1 MRILFYQYTLILSIS
16 AVIYKIDQITA
27 VKRLVVNW
35 NQQSLL
41 IGSFSKYVPFNN
53 FESLGEISRSE
64 TNSQLI
70 YAGLDLDNQNT
81 RLLHFVSFD
90 EQNKQIKHVIKIQ
103 TLSQQIQEE
112 FIVDNQNYEGLWIA
126 QYLYFKG
133 QQLMVGIKQQNGFQ
147 QKQISSDQF
156 TQNQFLLIL
165 GGSLKILDT
174 IPNQT
179 LLLSSFPGSLTFF
192 LEQDLSILDDINFIE
207 KCFPQQNDQLSDYFS
222 NDEGMY
228 TEFQTENEYVN
239 SFFLQFW
246 MKIIPSK
253 LSLNHILRLSINKS
267 SNFIG
272 QIGSNSVIINYEYQQ
287 EDLFYYVEYYSYE
300 FPIVNP
306 SQENPYKQFIQ
317 ESISYEFITDW
328 HLIQVKYIEKK
339 LMVQLENFILKE
351 QKIKIFDNVNQFTNT
366 KMKIYFGGN
375 EYEISNNKIEIAS
388 VIYENCLDKNQ
399 QIQYCHYSCKTCFG
413 PFRYQCLSCSDHQN
427 RIYDPIKKSCNCQ
440 LWYYENQA
448 DHICMGQEQKQYI
461 ETIEYLKN
469 DPSYDENEQFRTC
482 AFGYFLYKDECIQC
496 PAASQKHLISCI
508 TCLIDPDNW
517 IYYGYCDS
525 QYLETQGI
533 ENAVFYYFRSNKFD
547 PQRQFILID
556 NQLSSCGFCSS
567 CESLNEYNQDR
578 CFLYPF
584 KNLDQPYYISCS
596 FGYDAETYQCKFN
609 PDPYFFVQ
617 CEENCGACDF
627 TGSCKYCINP
637 TEYFFTWE
645 RKCRRCKVKNCKYCF
660 QYNRYDHS
668 QVSVNS
674 DIAQV
679 LISKNEEDYIMA
691 CALCNQGYVFNF
703 QINECVLK
711 QINYPCIN
719 GYINEDLQ
727 FVCTNNL
734 GIFNQQENNLVSEFH
749 DCFKYF
755 LNCLSCIQD
764 SFKMLYCITCIDG
777 YYLDYHNGLCMPCED
792 KFRNSSKCSIETST
806 YDSWKYDLVSF
817 YLNFIPNSTPI
828 QVIGLY
834 YITNYILIECKE
846 GYIDAQSNCIQKMES
861 NCIVWS
867 QKGECSK
874 CQNLDQ
880 ENDAQSFFDNK
891 CQICPYPCRFCLP
904 ISDSKIY
911 EINPYFII
919 NSDSKAQTYK
929 CLLNLNQNESFIHQ
943 QSGQQMPKDTNN
955 KKILRTIQQPEFP
968 NSPTSNA
975 QNYIDLEYLKRRKVT
990 TYIDNYNAFRQED
1003 PINLRSVLFF
1013 LFNSTVLYDGF
1024 NETFHE
1030 KQISIYNQTT
1040 VTLQNVKFFS
1050 QKNLVI
1056 ISSILG
1062 VSIYINN
1069 ITLLN
1074 QIRDS
1079 PILIITNFTHL
1090 LFSKLEAY
1098 DLTFSDASL
1107 LNLNKN
1113 DNLTKFYP
1121 LVIQEIILKN
1131 CVFKNSSLI
1140 SLSSKFQSIEQIIIN
1155 KIILDNCSF
1164 ENFELIKLE
1173 GQFIVVNNFVLENL
1187 KIVSSNFTN
1196 SQFLLIQNTNFSLL
1210 GGIIL
1215 QGCKLSQT
1223 TLISLNPYSTLKKIQ
1238 FLNTYLDNSV
1248 FLFYTETIKF
1258 GYIHKIDDI
1267 YMEDILIY
1275 GMNPIKIS
1283 QNLHESSSIELNK
1296 ITLSQIKFNYPLQN
1310 FMQENRAICIFDL
1323 SSNNIDISL
1332 LRNDQINNFWILC
1345 INNSN
1350 VINIDN
1356 IQINS
1361 IQVFSSDSIE
1371 NTSKSSLSPLNSG
1384 LLYLKQVLT
1393 ATFSNIIIRSQS
1405 LIDSSMIY
1413 INSKNEQQIKTQS
1426 LSFSNIV
1433 FENNMLVKTQSFSI
1447 TTLLYLEFEGKCIIQ
1462 ISDITFIRNY
1472 VLHKIFD
1479 CFTISPSLI
1488 CIIAQS
1494 LAQLKNAIFKENEYV
1509 NSCFSSLYIKSSEI
1523 QMEFIKAQGINVF
1536 DFDLTRYLSSNNNF
1550 NYGGFSYLQGS
1561 QITIFNSN
1569 FENALVQETA
1579 YFNVYL
1585 QNEGNMIINNTTI
1598 SSIIVSTTLDN
1609 NYNEAL
1615 FVIDSTNSN
1624 LNIDINNMQFQNI
1637 LSRYTSGI
1645 LKINPSKSK
1654 NQLRLNNIVV
1664 ENVLSKEQYFLD
1676 LICTNNVDNSVEI
1689 SDFSL
1694 TLEKTFFKKYHEF
1707 VYIDDNPNQLSQIDI
1722 QGMIVITN
1730 SSIILSR
1737 LHFSG
1742 FAPITILCLEDAPKV
1757 IINLLV
1763 FEQIEVAT
1771 QKLNIIN
1778 HQYSGNQSKIIN
1790 MYLCQL
1796 VIKDTH
1802 QNPMIHVESFFEIQQ
1817 NFPKKLILRDFLIVN
1832 NTCSTCPSGLICF
1845 KQIKN
1850 LFLNNLI
1857 FYYNQCGLLS
1867 CLVLN
1872 HVNQSVIL
1880 KKSRFIK
1887 NSGTH
1892 GGAINVQVNK
1902 IEMTNILFMQNSAEN
1917 GGALYSQSS
1926 FTKLETLISD
1936 LYLIKNTADFGGAIY
1951 LENRNFKQEEL
1962 LKAYLIENKGKT
1974 YVDNIK
1980 EDPSQL
1986 KLSIFNQ
1993 ELDTKSIANMGQPD
2007 FEKYKLKTNTIY
2019 IPSGQQISNYSI
2031 QDLEK
2036 QVFQIYNLNPK
2047 LYAINNLGE
2056 KQINLQGYQCVLKKL
2071 NEDGI
2076 LYSNQEQI
2084 IPFDLESQSFDFSN
2098 LIISLDPYLKSETI
2112 FVFDCNC
2119 FNESQYK
2126 FYLSVKSFP
2135 CQIGEFYYFTQC
2147 MKCDESKGFYSV
2159 EPRAT
2164 FCQKIDP
2171 NIIQANTASDIQLQ
2185 PGFWRSNYRSKF
2197 INKCTRQKTLC
2208 LGGWKPGDESCSL
2221 GYIGALCEECDIYN
2235 IKGDGQYFKNRNSKC
2250 VFCSEFGL
2258 SIFIS
2263 LLFGSLTIGSMI
2275 LTVSSVNTIFKS
2287 FLKFKLT
2294 SKHYKILFNHSL
2306 DQSAALIKTVVNYFQ
2321 ILVRIKS
2328 FHLELY
2334 FNIIDVLTPLS
2345 NPISTQSYTYECFLS
2360 QQTELQIIYISLII
2374 NLLAPI
2380 FFYFIFLSIYLI
2392 LIQKK
2397 MLKLTPTIYATA
2409 IFYLFFYAQPN
2420 IILELGELI
2429 TARNISEISYINRNV
2444 SILYFTS
2451 THISWVLFFITP
2463 ILLITGIIIPM
2474 ILFLILYN
2482 KRYNLNQEKV
2492 RKIWGYIFNDYKES
2506 SFYWEIFRV
2515 SEREILLLSLIIFEE
2530 QIEIKVI
2537 LTFLILFLYHVIV
2550 LNKKPFNME
2559 TLNRFEQKCITLSSL
2574 IFLICG
2580 IKYQVQILQIPSID
2594 FILQTLL
2601 LIVFIIFFYIL
2612 IKQTIST
2619 YYQKY
2624 TDRLDGIRKS
2634 ILQRFPKIL
2643 KICPF
2648 LRDYLKLRGQ
2658 IQIKIK
2664 SRVKLIKESLLMNKG
2679 ENIMSS
2685 QHQNLLSCSLQ
2696 KSIYPEEQPLNFSN
2710 LQPYQKKNNEKD
2722 KSQFVKD
2729 LVPFI

>member
-1 MRILFYQYTLILSIS
+1 MQVLTQIIRMQGLCTMYHLMSKINKLSMQQKLQH
-16 AVIYKIDQITA
+16 YH
-27 VKRLVVNW
+27 
-35 NQQSLL
+35 NQFKKNLQW
-41 IGSFSKYVPFNN
+41 
-53 FESLGEISRSE
+53 
-64 TNSQLI
+64 T
-70 YAGLDLDNQNT
+70 
-81 RLLHFVSFD
+81 
-90 EQNKQIKHVIKIQ
+90 IKIMKDFGQ
-103 TLSQQIQEE
+103 LNTCTL
-112 FIVDNQNYEGLWIA
+112 
-126 QYLYFKG
+126 K
-133 QQLMVGIKQQNGFQ
+133 GIKQQNGFQ
-147 QKQISSDQF
+147 QKQISSDYF
-156 TQNQFLLIL
+156 TQNQFLLIQ
-165 GGSLKILDT
+165 GGSLKIFDT
-174 IPNQT
+174 ILSQT

-192 LEQDLSILDDINFIE
+192 LQEDLSILEDINFIE

-222 NDEGMY
+222 NEEGKY

-267 SNFIG
+267 SKFIG
-272 QIGSNSVIINYEYQQ
+272 QIGSNSVVINYEYML

-300 FPIVNP
+300 FPIANP
-306 SQENPYKQFIQ
+306 SQQNPYKKFVQD
-317 ESISYEFITDW
+317 SISIEFITNW
-328 HLIQVKYIEKK
+328 HLIQVKYLDKQ
-339 LMVQLENFILKE
+339 LMVQLESFILKV
-351 QKIKIFDNVNQFTNT
+351 QKIKIFDDVNQFTNT

-375 EYEISNNKIEIAS
+375 QYEISNNKIEIAS

-413 PFRYQCLSCSDHQN
+413 PFRSQCLSCSDYQN

-448 DHICMGQEQKQYI
+448 DHTCIGQEQKQYI

-469 DPSYDENEQFRTC
+469 DPRYDENEQFRTC

-496 PAASQKHLISCI
+496 PAASQKNIIFCI
-508 TCLIDPDNW
+508 NCLMDPDNW
-517 IYYGYCDS
+517 IYSGFCFS
-525 QYLETQGI
+525 QYLEQPGI
-533 ENAVFYYFRSNKFD
+533 ENAVYEEFRSTKFD
-547 PQRQFILID
+547 PQKLFILID
-556 NQLSSCGFCSS
+556 NELSSCGFCSS
-567 CESLNEYNQDR
+567 CTLNEYNNDR

-584 KNLDQPYYISCS
+584 KHLDQPYYIQCS
-596 FGYDAETYQCKFN
+596 FGYDEETYQCKFDS
-609 PDPYFFVQ
+609 DPYFFKV
-617 CEENCGACDF
+617 CAENCGACDF
-627 TGSCKYCINP
+627 FGECNYCINP

-645 RKCRRCKVKNCKYCF
+645 RKCRQCKVKNCKYCF

-703 QINECVLK
+703 QINECVLQ
-711 QINYPCIN
+711 QITYPCIN
-719 GYINEDLQ
+719 GYINENSQ
-727 FVCTNNL
+727 FLCTNTQ
-734 GIFNQQENNLVSEFH
+734 GIFNQLENNLVSEFH
-749 DCFKYF
+749 DCLKYF
-755 LNCLSCIQD
+755 LNCMSCIQD
-764 SFKMLYCITCIDG
+764 SFRMMYCISCIDG
-777 YYLDYHNGLCMPCED
+777 YYLDYHNGLCISCEGQ
-792 KFRNSSKCSIETST
+792 FPNSSKCGIETST
-806 YDSWKYDLVSF
+806 YDSWKYELVSF
-817 YLNFIPNSTPI
+817 FLNFIPNSTPL

-834 YITNYILIECKE
+834 YRTDYQLLECKKD
-846 GYIDAQSNCIQKMES
+846 YTIYSRTCIPKLETK
-861 NCIVWS
+861 CLVWNRS
-867 QKGECSK
+867 GACSK

-880 ENDAQSFFDNK
+880 ENDAQSFFENR

-904 ISDSKIY
+904 ISDSKIN

-919 NSDSKAQTYK
+919 NSDSKAQTYQ
-929 CLLNLNQNESFIHQ
+929 CLLNLNQKETFIYQ
-943 QSGQQMPKDTNN
+943 YIGQQMPKDTNN
-955 KKILRTIQQPEFP
+955 KKLLRTIQQPVFP
-968 NSPTSNA
+968 NSPVSNA
-975 QNYIDLEYLKRRKVT
+975 QGYIDLEYLKRRKVT
-990 TYIDNYNAFRQED
+990 TYIDNYNAFRKED
-1003 PINLRSVLFF
+1003 PVNLRSVLFF
-1013 LFNSTVLYDGF
+1013 LLNSTVLYDGY
-1024 NETFHE
+1024 NDTFHE
-1030 KQISIYNQTT
+1030 KQISIFNQTT
-1040 VTLQNVKFFS
+1040 VSLQNVRFFS
-1050 QKNLVI
+1050 SKNHII
-1056 ISSILG
+1056 ISSLLG
-1062 VSIYINN
+1062 VNIYIHN
-1069 ITLLN
+1069 ITLHN
-1074 QIRDS
+1074 QVRNS
-1079 PILIITNFTHL
+1079 PILTIKNFTHIII
-1090 LFSKLEAY
+1090 SKLEVY
-1098 DLTFSDASL
+1098 DLTLSDASL
-1107 LNLNKN
+1107 INLNKD

-1121 LVIQEIILKN
+1121 FVIQEIVLKN
-1131 CVFKNSSLI
+1131 CVFKNSSFI
-1140 SLSSKFQSIEQIIIN
+1140 YLSSKFQSIGQFIINNIII
-1155 KIILDNCSF
+1155 DNCSF

-1173 GQFIVVNNFVLENL
+1173 GQFIVVQKFVLENI
-1187 KIVSSNFTN
+1187 KIMNSSLTN
-1196 SQFLLIQNTNFSLL
+1196 SLFLVIQNTNFSLL
-1210 GGIIL
+1210 SGIIL
-1215 QGCKLSQT
+1215 QDCKLSKT
-1223 TLISLNPYSTLKKIQ
+1223 TLISLNPYSILKKIS
-1238 FLNTYLDNSV
+1238 FLNAYLDNSV
-1248 FLFYTETIKF
+1248 FLLYTETIKPA
-1258 GYIHKIDDI
+1258 YIHKIDDI
-1267 YMEDILIY
+1267 YMENIFIC
-1275 GMNPIKIS
+1275 GMNLIKIS
-1283 QNLHESSSIELNK
+1283 QSLHETSSIEMSK
-1296 ITLSQIKFNYPLQN
+1296 ITLSQIYFNCPLQN
-1310 FMQENRAICIFDL
+1310 VMPEKSTICIFDL
-1323 SSNNIDISL
+1323 SSNKIDLSL
-1332 LRNDQINNFWILC
+1332 LRNDQINNYWILC

-1350 VINIDN
+1350 FFKIDD
-1356 IQINS
+1356 ILLNS
-1361 IQVFSSDSIE
+1361 YQVFSSDSNE
-1371 NTSKSSLSPLNSG
+1371 NTTKSSLGPLNSG
-1384 LLYLKQVLT
+1384 LLQLKQVLT

-1405 LIDSSMIY
+1405 LIDSSIIY

-1433 FENNMLVKTQSFSI
+1433 FENNLLIKTQSFSQ
-1447 TTLLYLEFEGKCIIQ
+1447 TTLLYLEFEDKCIIS
-1462 ISDITFIRNY
+1462 ISDITFTQNY
-1472 VLHKIFD
+1472 VIHQIFD

-1488 CIIAQS
+1488 CIITQS

-1523 QMEFIKAQGINVF
+1523 QMEFIKAKGINVF
-1536 DFDLTRYLSSNNNF
+1536 DFDLTRYLSSNNSF
-1550 NYGGFSYLQGS
+1550 NSGGFSHLYGS
-1561 QITIFNSN
+1561 QIAITNSN

-1579 YFNVYL
+1579 YFNIYL

-1598 SSIIVSTTLDN
+1598 SGIIVSTKLDN

-1624 LNIDINNMQFQNI
+1624 LNIDINNMQISNI

-1645 LKINPSKSK
+1645 FKINPSKIK
-1654 NQLRLNNIVV
+1654 NQLRLNNIFV
-1664 ENVLSKEQYFLD
+1664 ENVLSKQQYFLD

-1694 TLEKTFFKKYHEF
+1694 TLEKSYFRKYHEF

-1730 SSIILSR
+1730 SSIIFSR
-1737 LHFSG
+1737 LHFTG
-1742 FAPITILCLEDAPKV
+1742 FAPITILCLEDTPK
-1757 IINLLV
+1757 IMINHLV

-1771 QKLNIIN
+1771 QKLNIII
-1778 HQYSGNQSKIIN
+1778 HEYSGNQSKIIN
-1790 MYLCQL
+1790 MYLSQL
-1796 VIKDTH
+1796 VIKDTYK
-1802 QNPMIHVESFFEIQQ
+1802 NAYIHVESFFEIQQ
-1817 NFPKKLILRDFLIVN
+1817 SFPKKLILRDFLIAN
-1832 NTCSTCPSGLICF
+1832 NTCQTCQNGLICF
-1845 KQIKN
+1845 NQIKK
-1850 LFLNNLI
+1850 LFLSNLI
-1857 FYYNQCGLLS
+1857 FYQNHCGLLS
-1867 CLVLN
+1867 CLMLN
-1872 HVNQSVIL
+1872 HVNQSTIF

-1887 NSGTH
+1887 NSGTQ
-1892 GGAINVQVNK
+1892 GGAINVKAGK
-1902 IEMTNILFMQNSAEN
+1902 IEMKNILFMQNDAES

-1926 FTKLETLISD
+1926 SMKLETLISE
-1936 LYLIKNTADFGGAIY
+1936 LYLIQNTATFGGAIY
-1951 LENRNFKQEEL
+1951 LENHNFRAEEL
-1962 LKAYLIENKGKT
+1962 LKVFLLENKGKR

-1980 EDPSQL
+1980 ENPSQL

-1993 ELDTKSIANMGQPD
+1993 ELDTKSIANMGQPN
-2007 FEKYKLKTNTIY
+2007 FEKYKLNTNIIY

-2031 QDLEK
+2031 QDLER
-2036 QVFQIYNLNPK
+2036 QVFENYNLNPK

-2056 KQINLQGYQCVLKKL
+2056 KQINLQEYQCVLNQL
-2071 NEDGI
+2071 NNESQF
-2076 LYSNQEQI
+2076 YPNQEQI
-2084 IPFDLESQSFDFSN
+2084 ISFNLESQSFDFSN

-2119 FNESQYK
+2119 FTESQYK

-2159 EPRAT
+2159 ELGAT
-2164 FCQKIDP
+2164 FCQKMDP
-2171 NIIQANTASDIQLQ
+2171 NIIQANTASEILLQ
-2185 PGFWRSNYRSKF
+2185 PGFWRPNYRSKF
-2197 INKCTRQKTLC
+2197 INKCTRQKNLC

-2235 IKGDGQYFKNRNSKC
+2235 IKGDGQYFKNRNNKC

-2328 FHLELY
+2328 FHLELF
-2334 FNIIDVLTPLS
+2334 FNIIDILTPLS
-2345 NPISTQSYTYECFLS
+2345 NPIGTQSYSYECTLS

-2380 FFYFIFLSIYLI
+2380 FFYFIFLTIYLI

-2444 SILYFTS
+2444 SILYFTN

-2463 ILLITGIIIPM
+2463 ILFIIGIIIPL

-2537 LTFLILFLYHVIV
+2537 LTFLILFLYHIIV

-2580 IKYQVQILQIPSID
+2580 IKYQIQILQIPSID

-2601 LIVFIIFFYIL
+2601 LIVFIMFFYIL
-2612 IKQTIST
+2612 INQTIST

-2624 TDRLDGIRKS
+2624 TDRLDGIRKGL
-2634 ILQRFPKIL
+2634 LQRFPKIL

-2648 LRDYLKLRGQ
+2648 LRNYLKIRGD
-2658 IQIKIK
+2658 IKIK
-2664 SRVKLIKESLLMNKG
+2664 LKTRVKLIKEALHMNKG
-2679 ENIMSS
+2679 ENIMQN
-2685 QHQNLLSCSLQ
+2685 QHQNLLSYSLQ
-2696 KSIYPEEQPLNFSN
+2696 KSIYPEEQALNFQN
-2710 LQPYQKKNNEKD
+2710 LQTNQKNNEKE
-2722 KSQFVKD
+2722 KSHFVKD
-2729 LVPFI
+2729 LVPFY